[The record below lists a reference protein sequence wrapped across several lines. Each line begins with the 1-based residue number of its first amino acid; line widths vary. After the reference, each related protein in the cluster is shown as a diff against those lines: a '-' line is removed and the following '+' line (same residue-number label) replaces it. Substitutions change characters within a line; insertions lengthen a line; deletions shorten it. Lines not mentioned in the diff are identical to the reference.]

1 MENQYRKNL
10 AILQEIDSPLCPRL
24 EKIDENKRYRL
35 DQMEDGKYKIFDTH
49 STVYLY
55 GHDEKGKLLE
65 HFKHYREYLY
75 LYLFGIAD
83 GELISRLLENPKHQ
97 QIIVVEPEIEL
108 IFIILHLID
117 ISDVMKSKRLVILQ
131 PEDLTF
137 QRGIDIVTNENV
149 RFYTKVFYLHSAAE
163 YYLEHYLE
171 SYRGALEIYLK
182 SFEHVITAFGNNIQD
197 AMLGLRHHV
206 KNLYRMVEHPRY
218 RDFIK
223 HQNSKLAVIVSTGP
237 SLAKQLPLLKE
248 AAPYITIISVDAS
261 FPILVRYGIKPD
273 IVVSMERDE
282 PTAKFFLETTQEE
295 QEGIIFIC
303 ASLQHQA
310 VFDAIKG
317 GTTLLAMRPLGVS
330 LYFELQDYGYVG
342 GGMSAANMAHE
353 VAFHMGYEKCTFIGQ
368 DLAYGKDGTSHS
380 KGHVYGEDQ
389 IKDGIDTA
397 DNNARYETILIPAYG
412 GDGMVESMLFW
423 EVFLRFI
430 EQTIEL
436 SCTVMETINATE
448 GGARIHG
455 STEMPFAE
463 VLKLYALEAPKKE
476 IHVDSISVKE
486 HKKNLKK
493 IKEKLTILMTEG
505 VELQNKIDKSF
516 LLITEACK
524 VFENI
529 GMDEAIE
536 AMDTD
541 TTIQM
546 LDEISSIR
554 ETIMTSRVYRDF
566 FASLAQSM
574 LYQQELDL
582 AEIKVRYVD
591 NPRDNQIK
599 AIQWILAHRYW
610 LFTLSGI
617 IHNSLEIV
625 EIEAPREIMGK
636 EKR

>member
-1 MENQYRKNL
+1 MENQYYKNL
-10 AILQEIDSPLCPRL
+10 AILKEIDSPLYPRL
-24 EKIDENKRYRL
+24 EIIGENKRYRL
-35 DQMEDGKYKIFDTH
+35 DQTVEGKYKIFDTQLNVFIY
-49 STVYLY
+49 SN
-55 GHDEKGKLLE
+55 DENRASLE
-65 HFKHYREYLY
+65 HFKQYREYLY

-83 GELISRLLENPKHQ
+83 SELISRLLENAKHQ
-97 QIIVVEPEIEL
+97 QIIVIEPEIEL
-108 IFIILHLID
+108 IYIVLHLID
-117 ISDVMKSKRLVILQ
+117 ISDVMQSKRLVILQ

-137 QRGIDIVTNENV
+137 QRGIEIVINENV
-149 RFYTKVFYLHSAAE
+149 RFYAKVFYLHSVAE

-223 HQNSKLAVIVSTGP
+223 HQNSKLAVVVSTGP

-261 FPILVRYGIKPD
+261 FPILVRSGIKPD

-282 PTAKFFLETTQEE
+282 PTAKFFQETTQEE
-295 QEGIIFIC
+295 QEGIIFLC

-353 VAFHMGYEKCTFIGQ
+353 VAFHMGYEKCAFIGQ

-380 KGHVYGEDQ
+380 KGHVYGEEQ

-397 DNNARYETILIPAYG
+397 DNNAHYETILIPAYG
-412 GDGMVESMLFW
+412 GDGMVESMIFW

-430 EQTIEL
+430 EQTIEQ
-436 SCTVMETINATE
+436 SDGIMETINATE

-463 VLKLYALEAPKKE
+463 VLKLYALEVPKKE
-476 IHVDSISVKE
+476 IHVDKISAKE

-493 IKEKLTILMTEG
+493 IKEKLTVLLTEG
-505 VELQNKIDKSF
+505 VELQNKIDTSF

-554 ETIMTSRVYRDF
+554 ETIMTNRVYRDF

-617 IHNSLEIV
+617 IHNSLEIIKTESPK
-625 EIEAPREIMGK
+625 EIFGK
-636 EKR
+636 

>member
-1 MENQYRKNL
+1 MENQYYKNL
-10 AILQEIDSPLCPRL
+10 TILKELDSPLYPRL
-24 EKIDENKRYRL
+24 ETISENKRYRL
-35 DQMEDGKYKIFDTH
+35 DQLENGNYKIFDTQLNIFIY
-49 STVYLY
+49 TN
-55 GHDEKGKLLE
+55 DEDTASLE

-75 LYLFGIAD
+75 LYLFGLAD
-83 GELISRLLENPKHQ
+83 GRLISHLLENVKHQ
-97 QIIVVEPEIEL
+97 QIIVIEPEIEL
-108 IFIILHLID
+108 IYIVLHLID
-117 ISDVMKSKRLVILQ
+117 ASDDMQSKRLIILQ

-137 QRGIDIVTNENV
+137 QRGIEIVINENV
-149 RFYTKVFYLHSAAE
+149 RFYAKVFYLHSVAE

-171 SYRGALEIYLK
+171 SYRGVLEIYLK

-197 AMLGLRHHV
+197 AMLGLRHHI
-206 KNLYRMVEHPRY
+206 KNLYRMIEHPRY

-223 HQNSKLAVIVSTGP
+223 HQNSKLAVVVSTGP

-261 FPILVRYGIKPD
+261 FPILVRNGIKPD

-282 PTAKFFLETTQEE
+282 PTAKFFQGTTQEE

-330 LYFELQDYGYVG
+330 LYFDLQDYGYVG

-353 VAFHMGYEKCTFIGQ
+353 IAFHMGYEKCAFIGQ

-380 KGHVYGEDQ
+380 KGHVFGEEQ

-397 DNNARYETILIPAYG
+397 DNNAHYETILIPAYG
-412 GDGMVESMLFW
+412 GDGMVESMIFW

-430 EQTIEL
+430 EQTIEQ
-436 SCTVMETINATE
+436 SYGIMETINATE

-463 VLKLYALEAPKKE
+463 VLKLYALDAPKKE
-476 IHVDSISVKE
+476 IHVDRISAKE

-493 IKEKLTILMTEG
+493 VKEKLTTLITEG
-505 VELQNKIDKSF
+505 AELQHKINQSF
-516 LLITEACK
+516 ILITEACK

-529 GMDEAIE
+529 SIDEALE
-536 AMDTD
+536 AMDTEM
-541 TTIQM
+541 TIII

-554 ETIMTSRVYRDF
+554 ETIMKNRVYRDF

-582 AEIKVRYVD
+582 AEIKVHYID

-617 IHNSLEIV
+617 IHNALEI
-625 EIEAPREIMGK
+625 INTEAPKEII
-636 EKR
+636 EK